1 MADNT
6 ASGSGSG
13 DKSNNGGR
21 VVEYKKD
28 GTVSRMRA
36 HKGNVPQLPQTKQCP
51 FCVAKFTRTTHLNRH
66 LRNHTNERLYKCE
79 ACGSQFTRS
88 DLLARHKKSCGDSSN
103 GHTSRSRRRS
113 CQACAALKVKCDLRA
128 PCSKCKARSRE
139 CVYPLENPDDAA
151 APGPSRSMGPPG
163 IANLD
168 SSAGFVPSQLSLSGD
183 MHNSAF
189 PELSLIEESSS
200 AFGPQLSESNLA
212 SFLGLHADLGPRG
225 GGAMSLPTINDAAST
240 VNSMPSFAAFDNRA
254 FTSFVPS
261 DIAAPTNPA
270 GLGSFSS
277 NMFEPFFRDVFHR
290 DGSSM
295 QPDSSMASM
304 PAGSAPPFVAP
315 PTDMTMNEQGS
326 LQGLFNGLEGMQDFN
341 GQAAQGDAQDA
352 SQGFDQQLLNDMMNT
367 TYPEPEPDPLME
379 APHKCPQRYSL
390 HSEIENILPGTVR
403 ATYTQDEL
411 NSVLRPPPPLLG
423 DEAIPHPSPEELQ
436 HYLHIFL
443 TAFLPQIPVIHL
455 PTLRVDL
462 KPPILL
468 KTMQACG
475 ALFAKTR
482 VADAFV
488 QRTLESS
495 RETLVIEFS
504 RPSENPKHQ
513 MHIIMTLILLQTI
526 GLFHQNPQ
534 LRASSNIYHGMLV
547 LMIRQNR
554 ILERSS
560 MWRAPQFPIPD
571 VDALDLA
578 WRDWTVHEAIKRC
591 CFLAYTHDQSHRIF
605 FALPAS
611 FAPDEVS
618 LRLPCE
624 ESLWEAPDA
633 FAWSQ
638 ALLAE
643 SPYGTISQR
652 LLGVPMLHGFAAMGL
667 EGGQLP
673 DGVTDALSAIP
684 AIPPFGH
691 FILLHGLLGELF
703 RRCTAADSP
712 ANRPK
717 PPTPS
722 SSFTDEG
729 EEEVSPQLF
738 AMQLALHKW
747 LKLWLLNPEAP
758 RAPAANGAL
767 PQPEQKHATYSA
779 DPLPFYWLGQLLLL
793 AFQEGLPPFALE
805 PPPGAPE
812 KPGSRQATSSPSTTD
827 LSSPYS
833 PFDSFAG
840 TSSTQSSSGQ
850 TPPSIFDSPQ
860 IARAGESVLGKN
872 DHLWLYAGPHYTS
885 PPSSSSSSSGG
896 VRRKQT
902 DASSAQFSL
911 IKNWLQHIRAFLR
924 RSEGSPTVVWDEL
937 MRIRLSGWYADT
949 SMKMSMRRGGGS
961 VGGLD
966 EEDAEAHGLLGF
978 FEEKLKI

>member
-1 MADNT
+1 MDDN
-6 ASGSGSG
+6 AASGSG
-13 DKSNNGGR
+13 DKSSNGGK

-28 GTVSRMRA
+28 GTVSRMRS

-113 CQACAALKVKCDLRA
+113 CQACAALKVKCDLRQ

-139 CVYPLENPDDAA
+139 CVYPVENPDDAQ
-151 APGPSRSMGPPG
+151 PGPSRSMGPPG
-163 IANLD
+163 IGHLD
-168 SSAGFVPSQLSLSGD
+168 SSAGFAPSQLSLSGD
-183 MHNSAF
+183 MQNSAF

-200 AFGPQLSESNLA
+200 AFAPQLSESNLA
-212 SFLGLHADLGPRG
+212 SFLSMQSDLGPRG
-225 GGAMSLPTINDAAST
+225 GAAMSLPTINDAAST
-240 VNSMPSFAAFDNRA
+240 VNTLPSFHAFDSRA

-261 DIAAPTNPA
+261 DIAAPTNAA

-277 NMFEPFFRDVFHR
+277 NMFEPFFRDVFNR
-290 DGSSM
+290 DGSTSQLQP
-295 QPDSSMASM
+295 QPDANISAPS
-304 PAGSAPPFVAP
+304 GSAPPFVAP
-315 PTDMTMNEQGS
+315 PTDMQMQEEPS
-326 LQGLFNGLEGMQDFN
+326 LQGLFNGLDGLQDFN
-341 GQAAQGDAQDA
+341 SGQPSQDSQDA

-367 TYPEPEPDPLME
+367 TYPEPDPLMDPPRE
-379 APHKCPQRYSL
+379 CPQRYATL
-390 HSEIENILPGTVR
+390 HSEIENVLPGTIR

-423 DEAIPHPSPEELQ
+423 DEAIPNPTPEELQ
-436 HYLHIFL
+436 RYLHIFL

-504 RPSENPKHQ
+504 RPSDNPKHQ

-560 MWRAPQFPIPD
+560 MWRAPSFPIPD

-578 WRDWTVHEAIKRC
+578 WRDWTIHEAIKRC

-611 FAPDEVS
+611 FAPDEVN

-624 ESLWEAPDA
+624 ESLWEAPNA

-643 SPYGTISQR
+643 SPYGSISQR
-652 LLGVPMLHGFAAMGL
+652 LLGVPMLHGFAAMDL
-667 EGGQLP
+667 EGGQFP
-673 DGVTDALSAIP
+673 EGVSDALTSIP

-712 ANRPK
+712 ANKPK
-717 PPTPS
+717 TAES
-722 SSFTDEG
+722 LGYET

-738 AMQLALHKW
+738 AMQLSLHKW
-747 LKLWLLNPEAP
+747 LKLWLLNPDAP
-758 RAPAANGAL
+758 QAAAANGAM
-767 PQPEQKHATYSA
+767 PAENKHATYSA

-793 AFQEGLPPFALE
+793 AFQEGLPPFAIE
-805 PPPGAPE
+805 PPPGLD
-812 KPGSRQATSSPSTTD
+812 KPSPSRQSSTSSPNTTG
-827 LSSPYS
+827 SSPYS
-833 PFDSFAG
+833 CFDSF
-840 TSSTQSSSGQ
+840 TSSASSN

-860 IARAGESVLGKN
+860 LARAGESVLGKN
-872 DHLWLYAGPHYTS
+872 DNLWLYAGPAYNGPLT
-885 PPSSSSSSSGG
+885 GK
-896 VRRKQT
+896 RKQT

-949 SMKMSMRRGGGS
+949 SMKQTRRAQLGQS
-961 VGGLD
+961 PELD
-966 EEDAEAHGLLGF
+966 ENDAEAHGLLGF